1 MPNLYR
7 VPIIASVEAGS
18 SATFLTHAGDVSVE
32 RVLISVDG
40 ARSYRN
46 RAIGEDQ
53 AVVFWSLTRGLTV
66 IGSGKVGLSLDRIV
80 ESEGPFQP
88 VADSRMPLVFAA
100 TFKDGSGPS
109 GAIPTG
115 MTVHFTAYTL
125 TQAVP

>member
-7 VPIIASVEAGS
+7 VPIIASVGAGS
-18 SATFLTHAGDVSVE
+18 SLTFLTHAGDISIE

-53 AVVFWSLTRGLTV
+53 AVIYWSLTRGLTV
-66 IGSGKVGLSLDRIV
+66 IGSGTVNLSLDRIA
-80 ESEGPFQP
+80 EFTGPFKP
-88 VADSRMPLVFAA
+88 VADSRVPLAFAA
-100 TFKDGSGPS
+100 TFKDGPGPS
-109 GAIPTG
+109 SVIPTD

-125 TQAVP
+125 AQAVP

>member
-7 VPIIASVEAGS
+7 VPIIASVGAGS
-18 SATFLTHAGDVSVE
+18 SLTFLTHAGDISIE

-53 AVVFWSLTRGLTV
+53 AVIYWSLTRGLTI
-66 IGSGKVGLSLDRIV
+66 IGSGVVNLRADRPV
-80 ESEGPFQP
+80 EATGPFEP
-88 VADSRMPLVFAA
+88 VADSRTPLAFTA
-100 TFKDGSGPS
+100 TFKDGPGPS
-109 GAIPTG
+109 QLIPTG

-125 TQAVP
+125 AQAVP